1 MPNITKTFLEISEPQ
16 RLLQTICYDV
26 ICFSTAKEIRFLS
39 LQRNGKTA
47 IPEVLVL
54 GYNVMLLCVGRLE
67 VEIQAQVSRGSA

>member
-1 MPNITKTFLEISEPQ
+1 MPNITSTFLEISKPQ
-16 RLLQTICYDV
+16 IWLQTICYDV

-47 IPEVLVL
+47 IPDVLLL

-67 VEIQAQVSRGSA
+67 VENQA